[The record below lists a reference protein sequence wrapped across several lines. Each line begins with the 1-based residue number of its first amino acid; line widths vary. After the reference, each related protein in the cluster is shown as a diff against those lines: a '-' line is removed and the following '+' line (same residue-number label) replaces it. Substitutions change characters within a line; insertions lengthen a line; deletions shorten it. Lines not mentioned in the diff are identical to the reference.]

1 MTDQSKK
8 NLRVADVLP
17 KLATE
22 LQALLLE
29 EGKPELAAQVPDL
42 QIVERCRCGDDF
54 CATFYS
60 QPIPKGGWEPT
71 HRTIPLSPREGMLI
85 LDVVNGT
92 IACVEVLYRDD
103 VRQKLFAAL
112 P

>member
-1 MTDQSKK
+1 MTNQSD
-8 NLRVADVLP
+8 NHLRIAD
-17 KLATE
+17 
-22 LQALLLE
+22 LL
-29 EGKPELAAQVPDL
+29 PELASELQGLLLKEGERELVAQVPDL

-60 QPIPKGGWEPT
+60 QPKPKGGWEPT
-71 HRTIPLSPREGMLI
+71 CRTIPLSPREGMLI